1 MRFLLADEDLCLI
14 GDASLSGDILYV
26 GTPSLSSGKSS
37 VLSLHSSTV
46 VSHPTVV
53 IYDLPYAHCCV
64 SVGQHTKLGLNT
76 DLR

>member
-1 MRFLLADEDLCLI
+1 MRFLLADEDLRLI

-26 GTPSLSSGKSS
+26 GTPSLSSGKSN

-53 IYDLPYAHCCV
+53 IYDLPYARCCV
-64 SVGQHTKLGLNT
+64 SDGQHTKLGLNT